1 MITNIDIK
9 IKPIDTSYDII
20 CADERIAPKKAYF
33 ELLDQ
38 PDKITPYTANDE
50 TANINKILISISE

>member
-1 MITNIDIK
+1 MITNIAIN

-20 CADERIAPKKAYF
+20 CADDLIAPKKAYF

-38 PDKITPYTANDE
+38 PDNITP
-50 TANINKILISISE
+50 